1 MTIKYTKDELIV
13 YRAAQEINDGEMV
26 VIGQG
31 IPMAAGVLARR
42 THAPNSVIVTE
53 AGIVGLE
60 PFKVPLHI
68 ADMSATHGYTYG
80 CDMMDAFTCIANHGY
95 ADVSFLGVGQIDK
108 YGNVNSSYIGDPD
121 NFEMRMMGA
130 GGAPEFAGYSMRA
143 VFTMSGGQFVSKLD
157 YFTSPGYL
165 EGGDSRYEAGMP
177 RGSGP
182 SAVITQDGVFNF
194 DAVTKEI
201 YLASL
206 HPGVDLEKVQ
216 KQVPWKLKISKN
228 LETTKLP
235 SPKDLEIIRKFAP
248 LITMGRKLQIECN
261 VNRIFKMMA
270 AAAEEQK
277 KSQKA

>member
-13 YRAAQEINDGEMV
+13 YCASLEIKDGEMV

-31 IPMAAGVLARR
+31 IPMAAGVLARKM
-42 THAPNSVIVTE
+42 HAPNSVIITE

-95 ADVSFLGVGQIDK
+95 ADVAFLGVGQMDK

-121 NFEMRMMGA
+121 HFEIRMMGA
-130 GGAPEFAGYSMRA
+130 GGAPEFAGYSMRT
-143 VFTMSGGQFVSKLD
+143 VFTMSGGQFVNKLD

-165 EGGDSRYEAGMP
+165 EGGDSRYKAGMP
-177 RGSGP
+177 VGSGP
-182 SAVITQDGVFNF
+182 SVVITPDGVFKF

-201 YLASL
+201 YLSSI
-206 HPGVDLEKVQ
+206 HPGVDLENIKT
-216 KQVPWKLKISKN
+216 KVPWKLKVSNN
-228 LETTKLP
+228 LVTTKLP
-235 SPKDLEIIRKFAP
+235 SEEALQIIRNFAP
-248 LITMGRKLQIECN
+248 SITMGRKLQIECN
-261 VNRIFKMMA
+261 VNRIFKMLA
-270 AAAEEQK
+270 KASEQNK
-277 KSQKA
+277 NKI